1 MQDAGRR
8 MQDARYKKRFIALL
22 LLLPFLVAWVPAP
35 QEGGTTEDPSQ
46 IVVTQLHLF
55 VQRAED
61 RLVVREFY
69 LVSNTGDQ
77 TYIGKEDP
85 QTGRRLTLTFTFP
98 PDAADLTVVEPQGER
113 WVAVAGGFAD
123 TEPIPPG
130 TAPLEIVFQYTLPFA
145 ERMTVERTFPVQ
157 VASLAVMAMGSDLAV
172 ESDMLTSGGILDTT
186 MGPIRV
192 YTAGPLD
199 AGRPIQFRVRTEAL
213 PTAGTA
219 PTAPVRNSTAEIV
232 AGLVALVVAVGAS
245 WVLWRPPTPGPV
257 PAAIRPQIEA
267 IAALDADYQAGRVEE
282 KEYRRRREALKREAR
297 KKIGRDMDAL
307 NVKSG
312 GE

>member
-1 MQDAGRR
+1 
-8 MQDARYKKRFIALL
+8 MQDARRKKRFVALL
-22 LLLPFLVAWVPAP
+22 LLLPFLIAWVPAP

-55 VQRAED
+55 LQREED

-85 QTGRRLTLTFTFP
+85 QTGRHLTLTFTFP

-130 TAPLEIVFQYTLPFA
+130 AAPLEIVFQYTLPFA
-145 ERMTVERTFPVQ
+145 EGMTVERTFPVQ
-157 VASLAVMAMGSDLAV
+157 VASLAVMVTGGDLVA
-172 ESDMLTSGGILDTT
+172 EGDRLTSGGVMDTT
-186 MGPIRV
+186 MGPIQV

-199 AGRPIQFRVRTEAL
+199 AGHPIQFRVRTGSS
-213 PTAGTA
+213 PTAGATLS
-219 PTAPVRNSTAEIV
+219 APVRNPTTEIV
-232 AGLVALVVAVGAS
+232 VGLVALGVAVVAA
-245 WVLWRPPTPGPV
+245 WVLWRPPAPGPV

-267 IAALDADYQAGRVEE
+267 IAALDADYQAGQVEE
-282 KEYRRRREALKREAR
+282 EEYRRRREALKREAR
-297 KKIGRDMDAL
+297 EKIGASTERL
-307 NVKSG
+307 I
-312 GE
+312 

>member
-1 MQDAGRR
+1 

-35 QEGGTTEDPSQ
+35 QEGGTTEDLSQ

-85 QTGRRLTLTFTFP
+85 QTGRHLTLTFTFP

-123 TEPIPPG
+123 TAPIPPG
-130 TAPLEIVFQYTLPFA
+130 AAPLEIVFQYTLPFA
-145 ERMTVERTFPVQ
+145 EGMTLERTFPVQ
-157 VASLAVMAMGSDLAV
+157 VASLAVMVTGGDLVA
-172 ESDMLTSGGILDTT
+172 EGDMLTSGGVMDTT
-186 MGPIRV
+186 IGPIQV
-192 YTAGPLD
+192 YTAGHLD
-199 AGRPIQFRVRTEAL
+199 AGRPIQFRVRTGL
-213 PTAGTA
+213 SPTAGTA
-219 PTAPVRNSTAEIV
+219 PVAPARNPTTEIV
-232 AGLVALVVAVGAS
+232 AGLVALAVAVGAA
-245 WVLWRPPTPGPV
+245 WVLWRPPAPGPL

-297 KKIGRDMDAL
+297 EKIGTSVERRI
-307 NVKSG
+307 
-312 GE
+312 